1 DERLQGL
8 PEYKPY
14 GMSDEKW
21 AELQAKEQA
30 QKAARTSQ
38 TAPATPVSTS
48 TDDDDDDETVPMTAA
63 AGLPMNPDGT
73 PDVEAMTPE
82 QLQEWMESLAKR
94 QGGDSSGFLTQA
106 SMEVTEIDEDD
117 ERLQGTGEYKPY
129 GMSDEKWAEL
139 KAKEEA

>member
-1 DERLQGL
+1 MSDTPDFDSMSPEEMMAWMESLAKRQGAVEGFTTEADIEVDEISEDDERLQGL

-82 QLQEWMESLAKR
+82 Q
-94 QGGDSSGFLTQA
+94 
-106 SMEVTEIDEDD
+106 
-117 ERLQGTGEYKPY
+117 
-129 GMSDEKWAEL
+129 
-139 KAKEEA
+139 